1 MCASWRKIINK
12 EVKEQA
18 TEGSKDQP
26 PSSPLLPDRTQ
37 HVRPHQPLQRR
48 AQRRLPQRL
57 HQVLLRQLHR
67 RPFTRLLARLLRRLL
82 RRLCLRLPS
91 PTAQVPPN
99 PCLCSAFQRRQLRVQ
114 VWVRGPPH
122 PADTAWRAW
131 GLGGSWG
138 SDPRRHQSAV
148 EAQGE
153 AQRQQDL
160 PLTTPMVPYWLV
172 FSYFIIY
179 QYNCNCF
186 P

>member
-12 EVKEQA
+12 EVKERA

-37 HVRPHQPLQRR
+37 LVRPHRGTSRCKGGRR
-48 AQRRLPQRL
+48 GGCHRGCTRFCSGSCTGDHSRGSSRGCLGTCSGDCVCGCRTLPP
-57 HQVLLRQLHR
+57 H
-67 RPFTRLLARLLRRLL
+67 
-82 RRLCLRLPS
+82 
-91 PTAQVPPN
+91 
-99 PCLCSAFQRRQLRVQ
+99 PCLCSAFQRRQLRAQ